1 MYVGKVTPSRFNGL
15 NGQTKNRGG
24 PNGGAV
30 NPLFSFV
37 QSFKQDTTTKVAKK
51 SHYKLGNFEI
61 FTSQMRGET
70 FLGELWD
77 TPYIFIFKRDEGKKK
92 SSGMHIPL
100 RYCIKFAK
108 IMQEIGSTNPNLVA

>member
-37 QSFKQDTTTKVAKK
+37 QSFKHEEKCIKLKIFLFSAEILTTKQFIWQK
-51 SHYKLGNFEI
+51 
-61 FTSQMRGET
+61 
-70 FLGELWD
+70 
-77 TPYIFIFKRDEGKKK
+77 FIFKIHVCRLYF
-92 SSGMHIPL
+92 IP
-100 RYCIKFAK
+100 
-108 IMQEIGSTNPNLVA
+108 STTV